1 MLVTRSFIARLIT
14 PAIALAAVALPATL
28 ATTLPGS
35 AAAAGQCLY
44 VQQITGTKADGM
56 RTVYARTGRK
66 DVWRIDLSADCA
78 PLADGGGKI
87 VISPRGS
94 GSICGASDLKLAV
107 EAPGG
112 SQSCFVSGMRK
123 LTADEAAALP
133 ANVAP

>member
-1 MLVTRSFIARLIT
+1 MPVAARIFA

-28 ATTLPGS
+28 ATTLPAPAI
-35 AAAAGQCLY
+35 AAGAGQCLY
-44 VQQITGTKADGM
+44 IQQITGTKADGM
-56 RTVYARTGRK
+56 RTVYARAGRH

-87 VISPRGS
+87 VVSPRGS

-112 SQSCFVSGMRK
+112 SQSCFVGGLRK
-123 LTADEAAALP
+123 LTAEEASSLP

>member
-1 MLVTRSFIARLIT
+1 MSVAHLKARLVA
-14 PAIALAAVALPATL
+14 PAIVLAAVALPAAV
-28 ATTLPGS
+28 ATTLPAP

-87 VISPRGS
+87 ILSPRGS

-112 SQSCFVSGMRK
+112 SQSCFVGGMRK

-133 ANVAP
+133 ANVEP